1 MKQKKSLME
10 KEKLQVDINGTILT
24 KVIYRNIV
32 LYQIDMPRKIIVA
45 SGFFSPLH
53 SGHIEYL
60 RKSKEL
66 GDILIVIVNN
76 DKQSVLKKGFCAFPA
91 SERVKIVREL
101 ECVDVAVESID
112 EDRSVCKTLAMLHP
126 DIFANGGDQFNKCIP
141 EAEVCDNMGIE
152 MVDGLGEKVQSSRW
166 ILKELKESL
175 ECVKDGY
182 LS

>member
-1 MKQKKSLME
+1 MPKK
-10 KEKLQVDINGTILT
+10 
-24 KVIYRNIV
+24 IV
-32 LYQIDMPRKIIVA
+32 VA

-60 RKSKEL
+60 RKSKEI

-76 DKQSVLKKGFCAFPA
+76 DKQSILKKGFCAFPA

-112 EDRSVCKTLAMLHP
+112 QDRTVCKTLAMLHP
-126 DIFANGGDQFNKCIP
+126 DIFANGGDQFNIYIP
-141 EAEVCDNMGIE
+141 EAEVCERMNIE
-152 MVDGLGEKVQSSRW
+152 MIDGLGEKVQSSRW
-166 ILKELKESL
+166 ILKELKENL
-175 ECVKDGY
+175 ESVKEGY